1 MTLAVGGLL
10 NTNKQISFN
19 CFRPSLTNL
28 PIVSPLLRRDDI
40 RSPPDKPPGKL
51 LNDDEE
57 EKEKDDSYTTHHPR
71 PIAVGSFIINTEQS
85 LYNSIFRVHR
95 NRLCYN

>member
-1 MTLAVGGLL
+1 MTLAVGELL
-10 NTNKQISFN
+10 NTNQQMSFI

-28 PIVSPLLRRDDI
+28 HIPSPLLRGDDI

-51 LNDDEE
+51 LTDDEE

-71 PIAVGSFIINTEQS
+71 PIAVCPFI
-85 LYNSIFRVHR
+85 FFA
-95 NRLCYN
+95 

>member
-10 NTNKQISFN
+10 NTNKQISFI

-28 PIVSPLLRRDDI
+28 HIASPLLRRDDI

-51 LNDDEE
+51 LTDDKE
-57 EKEKDDSYTTHHPR
+57 EKEMDDSYTTHHPR

-85 LYNSIFRVHR
+85 LYNAIFRVHGDG
-95 NRLCYN
+95 LCYK